1 MDFYTE
7 VFQTVVPYTYF
18 TLPYAGKPEIEGSEF
33 YVTGTDEYSVYLV
46 DKLSS
51 HVDITG
57 RNMSMDCHFTSVTI
71 AHYLKENKMTLV
83 GTMRGNRK
91 CIPKEPVEMQNR
103 GGKYIKF
110 VYANEDDIM
119 LTSYVVKNKS
129 GKRNILLLS
138 TMHDDVRCSRD
149 ERKTPNTICFYDKAK
164 GSVDVVDMVIGKY
177 NTKYKTRKWTMNAF
191 AYMLDAARTNAHTI
205 FKEIEHD
212 IHTFDFIWQLEMLLV
227 NAHIRR
233 LANPV
238 GLQQTVMCKVLK
250 VAESPK
256 AADVGMQDASDR
268 NRCHICIEE
277 MRGQEKYKENKN
289 KLATVKMSCK
299 DCNNAVCKKHLKYIC
314 QKCGQ
319 E

>member
-1 MDFYTE
+1 
-7 VFQTVVPYTYF
+7 
-18 TLPYAGKPEIEGSEF
+18 
-33 YVTGTDEYSVYLV
+33 
-46 DKLSS
+46 
-51 HVDITG
+51 
-57 RNMSMDCHFTSVTI
+57 MDCHFTSVTI

-149 ERKTPNTICFYDKAK
+149 ERKKPNTICFYDKTK
-164 GSVDVVDMVIGKY
+164 GGVDVVHMVIGKY
-177 NTKYKTRKWTMNAF
+177 TNKYKTRRRTMNAF
-191 AYMLDAARTNAHTI
+191 AYMLDTARTNAHTV
-205 FKEIEHD
+205 FKEIKHD
-212 IHTFDFIWQLEMLLV
+212 IRTFDFIWQLGMLLV
-227 NAHIRR
+227 NAQITRR
-233 LANPV
+233 LVNPV
-238 GLQQTVMCKVLK
+238 GLQQTVITKMRRVLK

-256 AADVGMQDASDR
+256 AAEVNMQDASDR

-277 MRGQEKYKENKN
+277 IRGQEKYKENKN
-289 KLATVKMSCK
+289 KL
-299 DCNNAVCKKHLKYIC
+299 
-314 QKCGQ
+314 
-319 E
+319 